1 MQRDEGGRLPTCQ
14 SIPGVAPSRLR
25 DTLASPKAAP
35 FISLHQEH
43 SKCDPRDGSGNTR
56 NVQEDP
62 EVFRGSHGSGDLCS
76 ESTRGQRW
84 GLWNFL
90 NSRKSHDLHLCS
102 RAISHVQE
110 HTKCGPRDSRDIPGN
125 IPRSAFGVLL
135 DVRDERGRPSDS
147 RRSRRCSASPTTSTF
162 AQQSQIISNVEGIRI
177 LGIFLRIAFG
187 VLLDVRDERGRLPTC
202 QRTRRRLPRLPRIA
216 FGVVL
221 VQRDERECEWCPE
234 RSYELLSGVIGN

>member
-1 MQRDEGGRLPTCQ
+1 MDFSQGTHVDSLLAVEKVPLPSFLPSFRDEEGERT
-14 SIPGVAPSRLR
+14 
-25 DTLASPKAAP
+25 K
-35 FISLHQEH
+35 
-43 SKCDPRDGSGNTR
+43 
-56 NVQEDP
+56 
-62 EVFRGSHGSGDLCS
+62 
-76 ESTRGQRW
+76 ST
-84 GLWNFL
+84 
-90 NSRKSHDLHLCS
+90 DLHFGGVEQWG
-102 RAISHVQE
+102 RDHFRRE

-202 QRTRRRLPRLPRIA
+202 QRTRRRLPRIPRIA